1 MGRTTEDRTRGI
13 RWTLLRALEDLDLA
27 DNLALVSHTHQHI
40 QEETSRLN
48 TYAQQIGLKISQKKT
63 GDDIEH
69 PKLPPVEKIYQRL
82 SSLPTQA
89 STVRCDRGAVNNV

>member
-1 MGRTTEDRTRGI
+1 MRRTTEDRTRGI
-13 RWTLLRALEDLDLA
+13 GWTLLRALEDLDLA

-48 TYAQQIGLKISQKKT
+48 TYAQQIGLNISQKKT

-69 PKLPPVEKIYQRL
+69 PKLPPVQVNGED
-82 SSLPTQA
+82 LPRTERFTYSGQN
-89 STVRCDRGAVNNV
+89 C